1 MYFEKNNKTK
11 RAKKF
16 VDTFFSNSFIFIK
29 NTKFFI

>member
-1 MYFEKNNKTK
+1 MYFAKNNKTK
-11 RAKKF
+11 RAKRF